1 MKYDVYLSP
10 RAKKQYKKFD
20 VHMRHKIRTKL
31 LELEEDPSERHKI
44 RTKLLELEEDP
55 SEKGSLLQG
64 FSPGLRKIKI
74 FHAGV
79 QYRAVYDIAKDKKE
93 VLVIFIG
100 SRENF
105 YKELRRFL
113 V

>member
-1 MKYDVYLSP
+1 MKYNVYLSP
-10 RAKKQYKKFD
+10 RAKKQYKRFD
-20 VHMRHKIRTKL
+20 AHIRHKIRTEL
-31 LELEEDPSERHKI
+31 LVLEK
-44 RTKLLELEEDP
+44 DP

-64 FSPGLRKIKI
+64 FSLGLRYIKI

-79 QYRAVYDIAKDKKE
+79 QYRAVYDMAKDKKE

>member
-1 MKYDVYLSP
+1 MKYDVFLSS
-10 RAKKQYKKFD
+10 RAKKQFKRFD
-20 VHMRHKIRTKL
+20 AHIRHKIKT
-31 LELEEDPSERHKI
+31 E
-44 RTKLLELEEDP
+44 LLELEEDP

-64 FSPGLRKIKI
+64 FSHGLRYIKF
-74 FHAGV
+74 FHAGA
-79 QYRAVYDIAKDKKE
+79 QYRAVYDKIKDKNE

>member
-20 VHMRHKIRTKL
+20 AHIRQ
-31 LELEEDPSERHKI
+31 KI

-55 SEKGSLLQG
+55 SEKGSLLFG
-64 FSPGLRKIKI
+64 VSPGLRKINI
-74 FHAGV
+74 FHAGA
-79 QYRAVYDIAKDKKE
+79 QYRAVYDIAKEENE

-113 V
+113 A

>member
-1 MKYDVYLSP
+1 MKYDVYLSSQ
-10 RAKKQYKKFD
+10 ANKQYKKFD
-20 VHMRHKIRTKL
+20 AHIRHKFRTEL
-31 LELEEDPSERHKI
+31 LELEEH
-44 RTKLLELEEDP
+44 P
-55 SEKGSLLQG
+55 SEKGNLFQG
-64 FSPGLRKIKI
+64 FSHGLCYIKI

-79 QYRAVYDIAKDKKE
+79 QYRAVYDIEKNKKE

>member
-1 MKYDVYLSP
+1 MKYDVYLVS
-10 RAKKQYKKFD
+10 RAKKQYKRLD
-20 VHMRHKIRTKL
+20 AHIRHKLRN
-31 LELEEDPSERHKI
+31 E
-44 RTKLLELEEDP
+44 LLELEEDP

-64 FSPGLRKIKI
+64 FSHGLRYIRI
-74 FHAGV
+74 FHSGV
-79 QYRAVYDIAKDKKE
+79 QYRAVYDMKKDKKE

>member
-10 RAKKQYKKFD
+10 RAKKQYKKLD
-20 VHMRHKIRTKL
+20 VHIRHKINAKL
-31 LELEEDPSERHKI
+31 LELED
-44 RTKLLELEEDP
+44 DP
-55 SEKGSLLQG
+55 SEKGSSLQG
-64 FSPGLRKIKI
+64 VSSGLHKIKI

-79 QYRAVYDIAKDKKE
+79 QYRAVYDIAKNKKE

-105 YKELRRFL
+105 YKELRRL
-113 V
+113 LI

>member
-20 VHMRHKIRTKL
+20 VHM
-31 LELEEDPSERHKI
+31 RHKI

-79 QYRAVYDIAKDKKE
+79 QYRAVYDITLIKQLAAANPCAVRKSS
-93 VLVIFIG
+93 FSFFTTQSFPG
-100 SRENF
+100 SSGS
-105 YKELRRFL
+105 
-113 V
+113 

>member
-1 MKYDVYLSP
+1 MKYDLYLSS
-10 RAKKQYKKFD
+10 RAKKQFKRFD
-20 VHMRHKIRTKL
+20 AHIRNKLKTEL
-31 LELEEDPSERHKI
+31 LELEEDA
-44 RTKLLELEEDP
+44 
-55 SEKGSLLQG
+55 SEKGNLIQG
-64 FSPGLRKIKI
+64 VTHGLRYIKI

-79 QYRAVYDIAKDKKE
+79 QYRAVYDVAKNERE
-93 VLVIFIG
+93 VLVFFVG

>member
-10 RAKKQYKKFD
+10 RAKKQYKRFD
-20 VHMRHKIRTKL
+20 AHIRHKIKTEL
-31 LELEEDPSERHKI
+31 LELEEAPYKR
-44 RTKLLELEEDP
+44 
-55 SEKGSLLQG
+55 GSLLQG
-64 FSPGLRKIKI
+64 VGLGLRYIKI

-79 QYRAVYDIAKDKKE
+79 QYRAVYDMAKGKKE

-105 YKELRRFL
+105 YEELRRFF